1 MTCLESWGSE
11 NMTKEEYEYIISSL
25 RAKIKKGCLNNR
37 DGGYNTGITTAM
49 SKIKEVYERS
59 TRYEEGAE

>member
-1 MTCLESWGSE
+1 
-11 NMTKEEYEYIISSL
+11 MTKEEYEYIISSL